1 MSNVDPSV
9 FIVLSSALIFLVSLF
24 LFRQSRFLDKDGRD
38 NSKDLQE
45 ALRDL
50 SVNQQQ
56 IVGSIKVITDTQ
68 TTSQAAIIKHVESR
82 LEEIQKS
89 ISSSLSGSSVKTA
102 QTLGELQQRLQTIDK
117 AQTNIEKLSGEVLGL
132 QEILSNKQ
140 ARGVF
145 GEIQLKDI
153 VSKAL
158 PSDAYDFQVTLS
170 NGKRADC
177 IIYLPEPQ
185 GNIVIDSKF
194 PLEAY
199 NAMISNTNEV
209 DKKGNI
215 QLFQS
220 SIKTHIKDISEK
232 YIIEG
237 ETADGAILFLPSE
250 AIYAELHANFSNL
263 VNEGFESRV
272 WIVSPT
278 TLMATLNTMRA
289 ILKDERLRRQTSH
302 IRAELDLLYKDMTRL
317 EGRIINL
324 DKHFNLAS
332 KDVDEIKISAKKA
345 SKRVFNIERF
355 EFEELS
361 QSDTGNEVDL
371 SKVEKIVEDEG
382 SKKIKLIKQK

>member
-1 MSNVDPSV
+1 MSGMDSV
-9 FIVLSSALIFLVSLF
+9 LFIVSIGILVLTACLVISRKFLSS
-24 LFRQSRFLDKDGRD
+24 DKGKVGND
-38 NSKDLQE
+38 KALQE

-50 SVNQQQ
+50 SANQQQ

-82 LEEIQKS
+82 LEEIQNS

-140 ARGVF
+140 ARGIF

-158 PSDAYDFQVTLS
+158 PADAYDFQFTLS

-199 NAMISNTNEV
+199 NSMIKNINEV
-209 DKKGNI
+209 EKNRDI
-215 QLFQS
+215 QLFQN

-250 AIYAELHANFSNL
+250 AIYAELHANFSKL

-302 IRAELDLLYKDMTRL
+302 IRSQLDLLSKDMLRL
-317 EGRIINL
+317 ENRIVNL

-332 KDVDEIKISAKKA
+332 KDVDEIKVSAKKA

-355 EFEELS
+355 EFDELPQIETEGQGELVNS
-361 QSDTGNEVDL
+361 KNTLDNER
-371 SKVEKIVEDEG
+371 
-382 SKKIKLIKQK
+382 SKKIKLL

>member
-1 MSNVDPSV
+1 MNSIDPLL
-9 FIVLSSALIFLVSLF
+9 FIGLVGALILIAGL
-24 LFRQSRFLDKDGRD
+24 LIFRQFRPPYKDGG
-38 NSKDLQE
+38 NNNENLKE

-50 SVNQQQ
+50 STNQQQ

-89 ISSSLSGSSVKTA
+89 ITSSLSGSSVKTA

-117 AQTNIEKLSGEVLGL
+117 AQTKIEKLSGEVLGL

-158 PSDAYDFQVTLS
+158 PSDAYDFQFTLT

-199 NAMISNTNEV
+199 NSMISNKNEV
-209 DKKGNI
+209 DKNRNI

-250 AIYAELHANFSNL
+250 AIYAELHANFSRL

-289 ILKDERLRRQTSH
+289 ILKDERLRRQTAR
-302 IRAELDLLYKDMTRL
+302 IRAELDLLYKDMMRL

-345 SKRVFNIERF
+345 SRRVVNIERL
-355 EFEELS
+355 EFDESTQAES
-361 QSDTGNEVDL
+361 KGKSDSVE
-371 SKVEKIVEDEG
+371 VEKFVDDEG
-382 SKKIKLIKQK
+382 SSKIKLI

>member
-1 MSNVDPSV
+1 MGAD
-9 FIVLSSALIFLVSLF
+9 LGLVSGLLGLF
-24 LFRQSRFLDKDGRD
+24 VLALGIIILKLFQTSR
-38 NSKDLQE
+38 NSGAETNKHLQDV
-45 ALRDL
+45 LRDL
-50 SVNQQQ
+50 SANQQQ

-140 ARGVF
+140 ARGIF

-158 PSDAYDFQVTLS
+158 PSDSYDFQFTLS

-199 NAMISNTNEV
+199 NSMITNTNEV
-209 DKKGNI
+209 DRNRNI
-215 QLFQS
+215 QQFQS

-250 AIYAELHANFSNL
+250 AIYAELHANFSKL

-302 IRAELDLLYKDMTRL
+302 IRAELDLLYKDMLRL

-361 QSDTGNEVDL
+361 HSDSSDKISSGDAKKIEGDEV
-371 SKVEKIVEDEG
+371 
-382 SKKIKLIKQK
+382 SKKIKLI

>member
-1 MSNVDPSV
+1 MSSID
-9 FIVLSSALIFLVSLF
+9 ILLCSALAGALILTAGLLIFRK
-24 LFRQSRFLDKDGRD
+24 FRSPDNNGVD
-38 NSKDLQE
+38 NSETLKE

-50 SVNQQQ
+50 STNQQQ

-102 QTLGELQQRLQTIDK
+102 ETLGELQQRLQTIDK
-117 AQTNIEKLSGEVLGL
+117 AQTKIEKLSGEVLGL

-140 ARGVF
+140 TRGVF

-158 PSDAYDFQVTLS
+158 PSDAYDFQFTLT

-199 NAMISNTNEV
+199 NSMMSNTNEV
-209 DKKGNI
+209 DKNRNI

-250 AIYAELHANFSNL
+250 AIYAELHANFSKL

-289 ILKDERLRRQTSH
+289 ILKDERLRRQTSR
-302 IRAELDLLYKDMTRL
+302 IRAELDLLYKDILRL

-345 SKRVFNIERF
+345 SRRVANIERL
-355 EFEELS
+355 EFDELT
-361 QSDTGNEVDL
+361 QADNKGNSDSVEVKKLVD
-371 SKVEKIVEDEG
+371 DEG
-382 SKKIKLIKQK
+382 SSKIKLI

>member
-1 MSNVDPSV
+1 MSSFDPLLLIG
-9 FIVLSSALIFLVSLF
+9 FAGMLVLIASFVYRQ
-24 LFRQSRFLDKDGRD
+24 FRRLDGSGME
-38 NSKDLQE
+38 NSKALQE
-45 ALRDL
+45 ALKDL

-153 VSKAL
+153 VRKAL
-158 PSDAYDFQVTLS
+158 PSDAYDFQFTLS

-199 NAMISNTNEV
+199 NSMISNTNEA
-209 DKKGNI
+209 DKNRNI

-250 AIYAELHANFSNL
+250 AIYAELHANFSKL
-263 VNEGFESRV
+263 VNEGFDSRV

-289 ILKDERLRRQTSH
+289 ILKDERLRRQTSR
-302 IRAELDLLYKDMTRL
+302 IRAELDLLYKDMLRL

-345 SKRVFNIERF
+345 AKRVFSIERF
-355 EFEELS
+355 EFEEVPRTDTVDRRT
-361 QSDTGNEVDL
+361 SDEV
-371 SKVEKIVEDEG
+371 KKIADDQG
-382 SKKIKLIKQK
+382 SKKIKLI

>member
-1 MSNVDPSV
+1 MSSFDPLLLIG
-9 FIVLSSALIFLVSLF
+9 FAGMLVLIASFVYRQ
-24 LFRQSRFLDKDGRD
+24 FRRLDGSGME
-38 NSKDLQE
+38 NSKALQE
-45 ALRDL
+45 ALKEL

-153 VSKAL
+153 VRKAL
-158 PSDAYDFQVTLS
+158 PSDAYDFQFTLS

-199 NAMISNTNEV
+199 NSMISNTNEA
-209 DKKGNI
+209 DKNRNI

-250 AIYAELHANFSNL
+250 AIYAELHANFSKL
-263 VNEGFESRV
+263 VNEGFDSRV

-289 ILKDERLRRQTSH
+289 ILKDERLRRQTSR
-302 IRAELDLLYKDMTRL
+302 IRAELDLLYKDMLRL

-345 SKRVFNIERF
+345 AKRVFSIERF
-355 EFEELS
+355 EFEELPRTDTVDKRA
-361 QSDTGNEVDL
+361 SDEV
-371 SKVEKIVEDEG
+371 KKIADDQG
-382 SKKIKLIKQK
+382 SKKIKLI

>member
-1 MSNVDPSV
+1 MNSIDPSLL
-9 FIVLSSALIFLVSLF
+9 IGLAGVLVLTASFVIYRY
-24 LFRQSRFLDKDGRD
+24 FRPPDGSGIE
-38 NSKDLQE
+38 NSKGLQE
-45 ALRDL
+45 ALKDL
-50 SVNQQQ
+50 SANQQQ

-153 VSKAL
+153 VRKAL
-158 PSDAYDFQVTLS
+158 PSDAYDFQFTLS

-199 NAMISNTNEV
+199 NSMISNTNEA
-209 DKKGNI
+209 DKNRNV

-250 AIYAELHANFSNL
+250 AIYAELHANFSKL

-289 ILKDERLRRQTSH
+289 ILKDERLRRQTSR
-302 IRAELDLLYKDMTRL
+302 IRSELDLLYKDMLRL

-355 EFEELS
+355 EFEELP
-361 QSDTGNEVDL
+361 QTDTRDKRDSGEVKRIAGDQR
-371 SKVEKIVEDEG
+371 
-382 SKKIKLIKQK
+382 SKKIKLI

>member
-1 MSNVDPSV
+1 MDADLGLVAGLLGV
-9 FIVLSSALIFLVSLF
+9 FVLALGIIMLRLF
-24 LFRQSRFLDKDGRD
+24 HTSR
-38 NSKDLQE
+38 NSGADINKHLQDV
-45 ALRDL
+45 LRDL
-50 SVNQQQ
+50 SANQQQ

-140 ARGVF
+140 ARGIF

-158 PSDAYDFQVTLS
+158 PSDSYDFQFTLS

-199 NAMISNTNEV
+199 NAMITNTNEV
-209 DKKGNI
+209 DRNRNI
-215 QLFQS
+215 QQFQS

-250 AIYAELHANFSNL
+250 AIYAELHANFSKL

-289 ILKDERLRRQTSH
+289 ILKDDRLRRQTSH
-302 IRAELDLLYKDMTRL
+302 IRAELDLLYKDLLRL

-361 QSDTGNEVDL
+361 HADSSDKISSSEAKKIEGDEV
-371 SKVEKIVEDEG
+371 
-382 SKKIKLIKQK
+382 SKKIKLI

>member
-1 MSNVDPSV
+1 MGAD
-9 FIVLSSALIFLVSLF
+9 LGLVSGLLGVFVLVLGIIMLRLF
-24 LFRQSRFLDKDGRD
+24 QTSR
-38 NSKDLQE
+38 NSGADTNKHLQDV
-45 ALRDL
+45 LRDL
-50 SVNQQQ
+50 SANQQQ

-89 ISSSLSGSSVKTA
+89 ISTSLSGSSVKTA

-140 ARGVF
+140 ARGIF

-158 PSDAYDFQVTLS
+158 PSDAYDFQFTLS

-199 NAMISNTNEV
+199 NAMITNTNEV
-209 DKKGNI
+209 DRNRNI
-215 QLFQS
+215 QQFQS

-250 AIYAELHANFSNL
+250 AIYAELHANFSKL

-302 IRAELDLLYKDMTRL
+302 IRAELDLLYKDMLRL

-361 QSDTGNEVDL
+361 HADSSDKISSSEAKKIEGDEV
-371 SKVEKIVEDEG
+371 
-382 SKKIKLIKQK
+382 SKKIKLI

>member
-1 MSNVDPSV
+1 MSSIDTLLLIGLAGVLIMTAS
-9 FIVLSSALIFLVSLF
+9 FIIFRH
-24 LFRQSRFLDKDGRD
+24 FRPLEGSGIE
-38 NSKDLQE
+38 NSKAFQE
-45 ALRDL
+45 VLKDL
-50 SVNQQQ
+50 SANQQQ

-68 TTSQAAIIKHVESR
+68 TTSQTAIIKHVESR

-153 VSKAL
+153 VRKAL
-158 PSDAYDFQVTLS
+158 PSDAYDFQFTLS

-199 NAMISNTNEV
+199 NSMISNTNEA
-209 DKKGNI
+209 DKNRNI

-250 AIYAELHANFSNL
+250 AIYAELHANFSKL
-263 VNEGFESRV
+263 VNEGFDSRV

-289 ILKDERLRRQTSH
+289 ILKDERLRRQTSR
-302 IRAELDLLYKDMTRL
+302 IRAELDLLYKDMLRL

-345 SKRVFNIERF
+345 AKRVFSIERF
-355 EFEELS
+355 EFEELPRTDTVDKRA
-361 QSDTGNEVDL
+361 SDEV
-371 SKVEKIVEDEG
+371 KKIADDQG
-382 SKKIKLIKQK
+382 SKKIKLI

>member
-1 MSNVDPSV
+1 MSSIDPLL
-9 FIVLSSALIFLVSLF
+9 FIALSSALFFVACFLVF
-24 LFRQSRFLDKDGRD
+24 KQFRPSDKDGQD
-38 NSKDLQE
+38 NSESLKE

-158 PSDAYDFQVTLS
+158 PSDAYDFQYTLS
-170 NGKRADC
+170 NSKRADC

-209 DKKGNI
+209 DKSKNM

-289 ILKDERLRRQTSH
+289 ILKDERLRRHTSR
-302 IRAELDLLYKDMTRL
+302 IRAELDLLYKDMLRL

-324 DKHFNLAS
+324 DKHFTLAS

-361 QSDTGNEVDL
+361 QSDTRDKTDSSEVG
-371 SKVEKIVEDEG
+371 KILDGEG
-382 SKKIKLIKQK
+382 SKKIKFI

>member
-1 MSNVDPSV
+1 MGADLGLVAGLLGA
-9 FIVLSSALIFLVSLF
+9 FVLALGIIILRL
-24 LFRQSRFLDKDGRD
+24 LQNSR
-38 NSKDLQE
+38 NSGSGINKHLQDV
-45 ALRDL
+45 LRDL
-50 SVNQQQ
+50 SANQQQ

-68 TTSQAAIIKHVESR
+68 TTSQAAIIKHVESW

-140 ARGVF
+140 ARGIF

-158 PSDAYDFQVTLS
+158 PSDAYDFQFTLS

-199 NAMISNTNEV
+199 NSMITNTNEV
-209 DKKGNI
+209 DRNRNI
-215 QLFQS
+215 QQFQS

-250 AIYAELHANFSNL
+250 AIYAELHANFSKL

-302 IRAELDLLYKDMTRL
+302 IRAELDLLYKDMLRL

-324 DKHFNLAS
+324 DKHFNRDS

-361 QSDTGNEVDL
+361 HADSSD
-371 SKVEKIVEDEG
+371 KVGSAEAKEFIEDEG
-382 SKKIKLIKQK
+382 SKKIKII

>member
-1 MSNVDPSV
+1 MGADLGLVTGLLGVFVLALGIITLRTFQTSRNSGADTNKHLQNV
-9 FIVLSSALIFLVSLF
+9 
-24 LFRQSRFLDKDGRD
+24 
-38 NSKDLQE
+38 
-45 ALRDL
+45 LRDL
-50 SVNQQQ
+50 SANQQQ

-140 ARGVF
+140 ARGIF

-158 PSDAYDFQVTLS
+158 PSDSYDFQFTLS

-199 NAMISNTNEV
+199 NSMITNTNEV
-209 DKKGNI
+209 DRNRNI
-215 QLFQS
+215 QQFQS

-250 AIYAELHANFSNL
+250 AIYAELHANFSKL

-302 IRAELDLLYKDMTRL
+302 IRAELDLLYKDMLRL

-361 QSDTGNEVDL
+361 HADSGD
-371 SKVEKIVEDEG
+371 KVGSAETKKSIEDEV
-382 SKKIKLIKQK
+382 SKKIKLI

>member
-1 MSNVDPSV
+1 MGAD
-9 FIVLSSALIFLVSLF
+9 LGLVSGLLGVFVLTLGIIILRLF
-24 LFRQSRFLDKDGRD
+24 QTSR
-38 NSKDLQE
+38 NSGAETNKHLQDV
-45 ALRDL
+45 LRDL
-50 SVNQQQ
+50 SANQQQ

-140 ARGVF
+140 ARGIF

-158 PSDAYDFQVTLS
+158 PSDSYDFQFTLS

-199 NAMISNTNEV
+199 NSMITNTNEV
-209 DKKGNI
+209 DRNRNI
-215 QLFQS
+215 QQFQS

-250 AIYAELHANFSNL
+250 AIYAELHANFSKL

-302 IRAELDLLYKDMTRL
+302 IRAELDLLYKDMLRL

-361 QSDTGNEVDL
+361 HADSSDKISSGDEKKIEGDEV
-371 SKVEKIVEDEG
+371 
-382 SKKIKLIKQK
+382 SKKIKLI

>member
-1 MSNVDPSV
+1 MGAD
-9 FIVLSSALIFLVSLF
+9 LGLVSGLLGVFVLALGIIMLRLF
-24 LFRQSRFLDKDGRD
+24 QTSR
-38 NSKDLQE
+38 NSGADTNKHLQDV
-45 ALRDL
+45 LRDL
-50 SVNQQQ
+50 SANQQQ

-140 ARGVF
+140 ARGIF

-158 PSDAYDFQVTLS
+158 PSDSYDFQFTLS

-199 NAMISNTNEV
+199 NSMITNTNEV
-209 DKKGNI
+209 DRNRNI
-215 QLFQS
+215 QQFQS

-250 AIYAELHANFSNL
+250 AIYAELHANFSKL

-302 IRAELDLLYKDMTRL
+302 IRAELDLLYKDMLRL

-361 QSDTGNEVDL
+361 HADSSDEISSSEAKKIEGDEV
-371 SKVEKIVEDEG
+371 
-382 SKKIKLIKQK
+382 SKKIKLI

>member
-1 MSNVDPSV
+1 MSSIDLLL
-9 FIVLSSALIFLVSLF
+9 FSALAGALILTAGLLIFRK
-24 LFRQSRFLDKDGRD
+24 FRSPDKNGVD
-38 NSKDLQE
+38 NSETLKE

-50 SVNQQQ
+50 STNQQQ

-102 QTLGELQQRLQTIDK
+102 ETLGELQQRLQTIDK
-117 AQTNIEKLSGEVLGL
+117 AQTKIEKLSGEVLGL

-140 ARGVF
+140 TRGVF

-158 PSDAYDFQVTLS
+158 PSDAYDFQFTLT

-199 NAMISNTNEV
+199 NSMMSNTKEV
-209 DKKGNI
+209 DKNRNI

-250 AIYAELHANFSNL
+250 AIYAELHANFSKL

-289 ILKDERLRRQTSH
+289 ILKDERLRRQTSR
-302 IRAELDLLYKDMTRL
+302 IRAELDLLYKDMLRL

-345 SKRVFNIERF
+345 SRRVANIERL
-355 EFEELS
+355 EFDELT
-361 QSDTGNEVDL
+361 QVDNKGNSDSVEVKKLVD
-371 SKVEKIVEDEG
+371 DEG
-382 SKKIKLIKQK
+382 SSKIKLI

>member
-1 MSNVDPSV
+1 MM
-9 FIVLSSALIFLVSLF
+9 L
-24 LFRQSRFLDKDGRD
+24 G
-38 NSKDLQE
+38 KDLGLVA
-45 ALRDL
+45 ALLGVLVLALGIIILRLFQNSRNSGADTNKHLQDVLKDL
-50 SVNQQQ
+50 SANQQQ

-140 ARGVF
+140 ARGIF

-158 PSDAYDFQVTLS
+158 PSDAYDFQFTLS

-199 NAMISNTNEV
+199 NAMITNTNEV
-209 DKKGNI
+209 DRNRNV
-215 QLFQS
+215 QHFQS

-250 AIYAELHANFSNL
+250 AIYAELHANFSKL

-302 IRAELDLLYKDMTRL
+302 IRAELDLLYKDMLRL

-361 QSDTGNEVDL
+361 HADSSDKGGSAEA
-371 SKVEKIVEDEG
+371 KEFIEDE
-382 SKKIKLIKQK
+382 SKKKIKII

>member
-1 MSNVDPSV
+1 MGTD
-9 FIVLSSALIFLVSLF
+9 LGLVSGLLGVFVLASGIIMLRLF
-24 LFRQSRFLDKDGRD
+24 QTSR
-38 NSKDLQE
+38 NSGADTNKHLQDV
-45 ALRDL
+45 LRDL
-50 SVNQQQ
+50 SANQQQ

-140 ARGVF
+140 ARGIF

-158 PSDAYDFQVTLS
+158 PSDSYDFQFTLS

-199 NAMISNTNEV
+199 NAMITNTNEV
-209 DKKGNI
+209 DRNRNI
-215 QLFQS
+215 QQFQS
-220 SIKTHIKDISEK
+220 SIKTHIKDISQK

-250 AIYAELHANFSNL
+250 AIYAELHANFSKL

-302 IRAELDLLYKDMTRL
+302 IRAELDLLYKDMLRL

-361 QSDTGNEVDL
+361 HADSSGKISSGDAKKIEGDEV
-371 SKVEKIVEDEG
+371 
-382 SKKIKLIKQK
+382 SKKIKLI

>member
-1 MSNVDPSV
+1 MGAD
-9 FIVLSSALIFLVSLF
+9 LGLVSGVLGLF
-24 LFRQSRFLDKDGRD
+24 VLALGIIILKLFQTSR
-38 NSKDLQE
+38 NSGAETNKHLQDV
-45 ALRDL
+45 LRDL
-50 SVNQQQ
+50 SANQQQ

-140 ARGVF
+140 ARGIF

-158 PSDAYDFQVTLS
+158 PSDSYDFQFTLS

-199 NAMISNTNEV
+199 NSMITNTNEV
-209 DKKGNI
+209 DRSRNI
-215 QLFQS
+215 QQFQS

-250 AIYAELHANFSNL
+250 AIYAELHANFSKL

-302 IRAELDLLYKDMTRL
+302 IRAELDLLYKDMVRL

-361 QSDTGNEVDL
+361 QSDSRDKRD
-371 SKVEKIVEDEG
+371 SSRVEKILDDEG
-382 SKKIKLIKQK
+382 SKKIKLI

>member
-1 MSNVDPSV
+1 MSSIDTLLLISLAG
-9 FIVLSSALIFLVSLF
+9 VLIMTATLII
-24 LFRQSRFLDKDGRD
+24 FRHFRRLEGSGIE
-38 NSKDLQE
+38 NSKALQE
-45 ALRDL
+45 VLKDL
-50 SVNQQQ
+50 SANQQQ

-68 TTSQAAIIKHVESR
+68 TTSQTAIIKHVESR

-153 VSKAL
+153 VRKAL
-158 PSDAYDFQVTLS
+158 PSDAYDFQFTLS

-199 NAMISNTNEV
+199 NSMISNTNEA
-209 DKKGNI
+209 DKNRNI

-250 AIYAELHANFSNL
+250 AIYAELHANFSKL
-263 VNEGFESRV
+263 VNEGFDSRV

-289 ILKDERLRRQTSH
+289 ILKDERLRRQTSR
-302 IRAELDLLYKDMTRL
+302 IRAELDLLYKDMLRL

-345 SKRVFNIERF
+345 AKRVFSIERF
-355 EFEELS
+355 EFEELPRTDTVDKRA
-361 QSDTGNEVDL
+361 SDEV
-371 SKVEKIVEDEG
+371 KKIADDQG
-382 SKKIKLIKQK
+382 SKKIKLI

>member
-1 MSNVDPSV
+1 MGAD
-9 FIVLSSALIFLVSLF
+9 LGLVSGLLGVFVLALGIIMLRLF
-24 LFRQSRFLDKDGRD
+24 QTSR
-38 NSKDLQE
+38 NSEAGTNKHLQDV
-45 ALRDL
+45 LRDL
-50 SVNQQQ
+50 SANQQQ

-68 TTSQAAIIKHVESR
+68 TTSQAAIIKHVEGR

-140 ARGVF
+140 ARGIF

-158 PSDAYDFQVTLS
+158 PSDSYDFQFTLS

-199 NAMISNTNEV
+199 NSMITNTNEV
-209 DKKGNI
+209 DRNRNI
-215 QLFQS
+215 QQFQS

-250 AIYAELHANFSNL
+250 AIYAELHANFSKL

-302 IRAELDLLYKDMTRL
+302 IRAELDLLYKDMLRL

-361 QSDTGNEVDL
+361 HADPSDKISSGDAKKIEGDEV
-371 SKVEKIVEDEG
+371 
-382 SKKIKLIKQK
+382 SKKIKLI

>member
-1 MSNVDPSV
+1 MGAD
-9 FIVLSSALIFLVSLF
+9 LGLVSGLLGVFVLALGIIMLRLF
-24 LFRQSRFLDKDGRD
+24 QTSR
-38 NSKDLQE
+38 NSGADTNKHLQDV
-45 ALRDL
+45 LRDL
-50 SVNQQQ
+50 SANQQQ

-140 ARGVF
+140 ARGIF

-158 PSDAYDFQVTLS
+158 PSDSYDFQFTLS

-199 NAMISNTNEV
+199 NAMITNTNEV
-209 DKKGNI
+209 DRNRNI
-215 QLFQS
+215 QQFQS

-250 AIYAELHANFSNL
+250 AIYAELHANFSKL

-302 IRAELDLLYKDMTRL
+302 IRAELDLLYKDMLRL

-361 QSDTGNEVDL
+361 RADASDKISSGDVKKIEGEEVP
-371 SKVEKIVEDEG
+371 
-382 SKKIKLIKQK
+382 KKIKLI

>member
-1 MSNVDPSV
+1 MGSIDTLLLISLAGMLIMTAS
-9 FIVLSSALIFLVSLF
+9 FIIFRHFRPLEGSGMEKSKALQEVL
-24 LFRQSRFLDKDGRD
+24 
-38 NSKDLQE
+38 KDLS
-45 ALRDL
+45 A
-50 SVNQQQ
+50 NQQQ

-68 TTSQAAIIKHVESR
+68 TTSQTAIIKHVESR

-153 VSKAL
+153 VRKAL
-158 PSDAYDFQVTLS
+158 PSDAYDFQFTLS

-199 NAMISNTNEV
+199 NSMISNTNEA
-209 DKKGNI
+209 DKNRDI

-250 AIYAELHANFSNL
+250 AIYAELHANFSKL
-263 VNEGFESRV
+263 VNEGFDSRV

-289 ILKDERLRRQTSH
+289 ILKDERLRRQTSR
-302 IRAELDLLYKDMTRL
+302 IRAELDLLYKDMLRL

-345 SKRVFNIERF
+345 AKRVFSIERF
-355 EFEELS
+355 EFEELPRTDTVDKRA
-361 QSDTGNEVDL
+361 SDEV
-371 SKVEKIVEDEG
+371 KKIADEQG
-382 SKKIKLIKQK
+382 SKKIKLI

>member
-1 MSNVDPSV
+1 MNSIDPYLLIGLAGVLVLTASV
-9 FIVLSSALIFLVSLF
+9 LIFRYFRPPEVS
-24 LFRQSRFLDKDGRD
+24 GTE
-38 NSKDLQE
+38 NSKALQE
-45 ALRDL
+45 ALKDL
-50 SVNQQQ
+50 SANQQQ

-153 VSKAL
+153 VRKAL
-158 PSDAYDFQVTLS
+158 PSDAYDFQFTLS

-199 NAMISNTNEV
+199 NSMISNTNEA
-209 DKKGNI
+209 DKNRNV

-250 AIYAELHANFSNL
+250 AIYAELHANFSKL

-289 ILKDERLRRQTSH
+289 ILKDERLRRQTSR
-302 IRAELDLLYKDMTRL
+302 IRAELDLLYKDMLRL

-345 SKRVFNIERF
+345 SKRVFSIERF
-355 EFEELS
+355 EFEELP
-361 QSDTGNEVDL
+361 QTDTRDKRDSGEVKRIADDQR
-371 SKVEKIVEDEG
+371 SE
-382 SKKIKLIKQK
+382 KIKLI

>member
-1 MSNVDPSV
+1 MSGIDSGLYV
-9 FIVLSSALIFLVSLF
+9 ALIGLLALIGALLVVKQLWPSDKSLGNN
-24 LFRQSRFLDKDGRD
+24 DKV
-38 NSKDLQE
+38 LQE

-50 SVNQQQ
+50 SANQQQ

-82 LEEIQKS
+82 LEEIQNS

-140 ARGVF
+140 ARGIF

-153 VSKAL
+153 VSRAL
-158 PSDAYDFQVTLS
+158 PADAYDFQFTLS

-199 NAMISNTNEV
+199 NAMVKNTNEV
-209 DKKGNI
+209 EKNRNI

-220 SIKTHIKDISEK
+220 SIKTHIRDISEK

-250 AIYAELHANFSNL
+250 AIYAELHANFSKL

-302 IRAELDLLYKDMTRL
+302 IRSELDLLYKDIQRL
-317 EGRIINL
+317 EGRIVNL

-355 EFEELS
+355 EFDELS
-361 QSDTGNEVDL
+361 QSESEPKNEGDWVDP
-371 SKVEKIVEDEG
+371 KKIVDDEL
-382 SKKIKLIKQK
+382 SKKIKLI

>member
-1 MSNVDPSV
+1 MGAD
-9 FIVLSSALIFLVSLF
+9 LGLVSGLLGVFVLALGIIMLRLF
-24 LFRQSRFLDKDGRD
+24 QTSR
-38 NSKDLQE
+38 NSGAETNKHLQDV
-45 ALRDL
+45 LRDL
-50 SVNQQQ
+50 SANQQQ

-140 ARGVF
+140 ARGIF

-158 PSDAYDFQVTLS
+158 PSDAYDFQFTLS

-209 DKKGNI
+209 DRNRNI
-215 QLFQS
+215 QQFQS
-220 SIKTHIKDISEK
+220 
-232 YIIEG
+232 
-237 ETADGAILFLPSE
+237 
-250 AIYAELHANFSNL
+250 
-263 VNEGFESRV
+263 
-272 WIVSPT
+272 
-278 TLMATLNTMRA
+278 
-289 ILKDERLRRQTSH
+289 
-302 IRAELDLLYKDMTRL
+302 
-317 EGRIINL
+317 
-324 DKHFNLAS
+324 
-332 KDVDEIKISAKKA
+332 
-345 SKRVFNIERF
+345 
-355 EFEELS
+355 
-361 QSDTGNEVDL
+361 
-371 SKVEKIVEDEG
+371 
-382 SKKIKLIKQK
+382 

>member
-1 MSNVDPSV
+1 MMGADLGLLAALLGVLVLASSV
-9 FIVLSSALIFLVSLF
+9 ISLK
-24 LFRQSRFLDKDGRD
+24 LFQNSR
-38 NSKDLQE
+38 NSGADTNKHLQD

-50 SVNQQQ
+50 SANQQQ

-140 ARGVF
+140 ARGIF

-158 PSDAYDFQVTLS
+158 PSDSYDFQFTLS

-199 NAMISNTNEV
+199 NSMITNTNEV
-209 DKKGNI
+209 DRNRNI
-215 QLFQS
+215 QQFQS

-250 AIYAELHANFSNL
+250 AIYAELHANFSKL

-302 IRAELDLLYKDMTRL
+302 IRAELDLLYKDMLRL

-361 QSDTGNEVDL
+361 HADSSDEISSSKAKKIEGDEV
-371 SKVEKIVEDEG
+371 
-382 SKKIKLIKQK
+382 SKKIKLI